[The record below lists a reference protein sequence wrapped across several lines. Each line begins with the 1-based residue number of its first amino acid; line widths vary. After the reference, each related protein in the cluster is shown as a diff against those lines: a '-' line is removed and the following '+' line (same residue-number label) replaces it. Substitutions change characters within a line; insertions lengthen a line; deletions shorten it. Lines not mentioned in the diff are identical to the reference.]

1 MDKNDYESKME
12 TILNDE
18 KTYEKTT
25 RPLFK
30 KIERQL
36 NNKLLDLKNHDK
48 LDETTYRRLRSTD
61 GTLPTIRYSFK
72 HHKEGNPLRPI
83 VTCTNST
90 LYKTSRFLT
99 EIFSPLQNK
108 NGFSLKNSSQF
119 SKEMANLSIGK
130 DDVMVSFEVISLFIA
145 IPVTKGCTYIK
156 SKLKRDPTLPLQ
168 TNLTMDD
175 IISLM
180 EFILSNNY
188 FVYKRDTYRQLH
200 GCAIGSP
207 VSPVVENLC
216 MEEIKEEEINIAKV
230 KPKGWKRYV
239 VDGFCII
246 KSNAVASFHDNLNS
260 IDPDINFT
268 VEH

>member
-1 MDKNDYESKME
+1 MASALDRARLPTHKTISKEEKYALNTLKKDHRRLVLKADKGNCFVVMDKNDYESKME

-90 LYKTSRFLT
+90 LYNTSRFLT
-99 EIFSPLQNK
+99 EILSPLQNK
-108 NGFSLKNSSQF
+108 NGFSLKIHPNF
-119 SKEMANLSIGK
+119 PKK
-130 DDVMVSFEVISLFIA
+130 WP
-145 IPVTKGCTYIK
+145 IPP
-156 SKLKRDPTLPLQ
+156 S
-168 TNLTMDD
+168 
-175 IISLM
+175 
-180 EFILSNNY
+180 
-188 FVYKRDTYRQLH
+188 
-200 GCAIGSP
+200 
-207 VSPVVENLC
+207 
-216 MEEIKEEEINIAKV
+216 AKM
-230 KPKGWKRYV
+230 
-239 VDGFCII
+239 
-246 KSNAVASFHDNLNS
+246 
-260 IDPDINFT
+260 T
-268 VEH
+268 